1 MTANDLPPPMPLRV
15 TRNDQIA
22 DGIHLLEFRDPDGKQ
37 LPEFSAGA
45 HIGVRVPNGLLR
57 KYSLCNDPAERNRY
71 QIAVKRESNGRGGSC
86 NLIDNVKAGDE
97 LTVTAPVN
105 DFGLPPRAQDFLF
118 IAGGIGV
125 TPMMAM
131 IRQVMAEGK
140 RFRLFYCSRS
150 PETTAFREELAA
162 PQFKEM
168 VTIHYDQGHASRSL
182 DLRPILAERKNRE
195 HLYCCG
201 PRPLMEAVR
210 AMTDHWSPTAVHF
223 EAFSEAETHKAGDK
237 PFKVRLARSGAVID
251 VPTDKTILEALR
263 DHGLE
268 VPSSCET
275 GTCGTCRTKLL
286 AGEADHRDLVLAEHE
301 RKDTIMICVS
311 RARSYEITID
321 R

>member
-1 MTANDLPPPMPLRV
+1 MPLRV
-15 TRNDQIA
+15 TRNDQVA
-22 DGIHLLEFRDPDGKQ
+22 DGIHLLEFRDAAGKQ

-45 HIGVRVPNGLLR
+45 HIAVRVPNGLLR
-57 KYSLCNDPAERNRY
+57 KYSLCNDPAERDRY
-71 QIAVKRESNGRGGSC
+71 QIAVKRESNGRGGSRS
-86 NLIDNVKAGDE
+86 LIDSVKAGDE
-97 LTVTAPVN
+97 LVVTAPVN

-131 IRQVMAEGK
+131 IHETLAQGK

-150 PETTAFREELAA
+150 PEATAFREELSA
-162 PQFKEM
+162 PRFKDM
-168 VTIHYDQGHASRSL
+168 ITIHYDEGDPSRSL
-182 DLRPILAERKNRE
+182 DLRPILAERRNRE

-237 PFKVRLARSGAVID
+237 PFRVKLARSAKVLD
-251 VPTDKTILEALR
+251 VPTDKTILEVLR
-263 DHGLE
+263 QHGLDA
-268 VPSSCET
+268 PSSCET

-301 RKDTIMICVS
+301 RNDTIMICVS
-311 RARSYEITID
+311 RARSELIIID